1 MRFVDV
7 RGSIVV
13 LLLILVSGIG
23 GFAGGFVYS
32 HEPQPNAVELT
43 VTSGKV
49 VNPESYIA
57 GTITSVD
64 GSRITIVTDT
74 DRTVSIDITSST
86 PIEQLLAIDP
96 ADLELGTP
104 VNLGGNLA
112 AEGQILTGVVAL
124 LTPDGAPE

>member
-1 MRFVDV
+1 MRYVNV

-13 LLLILVSGIG
+13 MLLILVSAVG

-32 HEPQPNAVELT
+32 HEPQPSAVELN

-64 GSRITIVTDT
+64 DSQITIVTDT
-74 DRTVSIDITSST
+74 DRTVTVDINSGT
-86 PIEQLLAIDP
+86 PVEQMLAIDP
-96 ADLELGTP
+96 AELEIGTP

-124 LTPDGAPE
+124 LTPDGAPQ

>member
-96 ADLELGTP
+96 AALELGTP

>member
-1 MRFVDV
+1 M
-7 RGSIVV
+7 

-96 ADLELGTP
+96 AALELGTP